1 MIESSRKQTNLS
13 KSEYEILSL
22 LWLQEQGLTASEINS
37 SCENKSWKDSSIHL
51 IINSMLEKDVITVD
65 GLRRSGRVYSRVFK
79 AAITPEGY
87 SLVQIQKNTQFAK
100 DKSSSIT
107 KLFSSLISSDE
118 INYETISK
126 IEELLKEKKEGL

>member
-1 MIESSRKQTNLS
+1 M
-13 KSEYEILSL
+13 